1 MRPNPQVPSD
11 LVTFT
16 EEILNEKLHLICS
29 ARLIV
34 LWLFLKL
41 NSTAK
46 DSWHD
51 YKMKI
56 SNWNSV
62 FCNNDLIY
70 NLNHLIF
77 TAESLAEFV

>member
-1 MRPNPQVPSD
+1 MWPNPQVPSD
-11 LVTFT
+11 LVIFT
-16 EEILNEKLHLICS
+16 EEFLNEKLRLICS

-41 NSTAK
+41 NSIPK
-46 DSWHD
+46 NSWFD
-51 YKMKI
+51 YNMKI
-56 SNWNSV
+56 SNWNSE